1 MTVLVIGARG
11 NVGRHAVAGL
21 LAAGVPVRPTSRNPE
36 AGVARRA
43 GLAGEA
49 RQRGEEA
56 GQRGDPEMVAV
67 DLTRPQ
73 TFPAAL
79 AGVRKVFLY
88 AESQHI
94 REFVSAAKAAGVE
107 HIVLLSSASVV
118 MPGADSNPVALW
130 HLAVERPIAGS
141 GIPWTFVRPGAFA
154 TNTLRWSGTV
164 RSEGVVRVPYPD
176 SQTNPI
182 HERDIAAVAV
192 RALTSSG
199 HEGASYL
206 LTGPESLSQRRQV
219 ELIGAAIG
227 REVRCEEISHDE
239 ARGTTPEP
247 LLRYLASTGG
257 KQVPVSYVVQEVTGR
272 PGLTYGQWASDHAA
286 DFR

>member
-1 MTVLVIGARG
+1 
-11 NVGRHAVAGL
+11 L
-21 LAAGVPVRPTSRNPE
+21 LAAGVPVRASSRDPESLRQVSAVSGEGGASGDSVASE
-36 AGVARRA
+36 AGVGRA
-43 GLAGEA
+43 EL
-49 RQRGEEA
+49 
-56 GQRGDPEMVAV
+56 VAV
-67 DLTRPQ
+67 DLTSPQ
-73 TFPAAL
+73 TFPGAL

-88 AESQHI
+88 AEPQHMGD
-94 REFVSAAKAAGVE
+94 FVDAAKAAEVE

-118 MPGADSNPVALW
+118 MPGTEGSPVALW
-130 HLAVERPIAGS
+130 HLAAERPIAGS

-154 TNTLRWSGTV
+154 TNTLQWSGTI

-176 SQTNPI
+176 SHTNPI

-199 HEGASYL
+199 HEGAGYV

-227 REVRCEEISHDE
+227 RELRCEEISPDE
-239 ARGTTPEP
+239 ARGTIPEP
-247 LLRYLASTGG
+247 LVRYLASTGG
-257 KQVPVSYVVQEVTGR
+257 KSVPVSHVVPEVTGR